1 MKKMEN
7 KQERPQGL
15 KRKLM
20 SALAMLLVSTILM
33 STTSYAWFVL
43 STAPEVTG
51 IETQVGANGSL
62 EIALL
67 NKNTRADMS
76 TIRAGLGGSSLQV
89 GDLSANEA
97 WGNLIDLGFQSY
109 GLGELVLLPARLDV
123 SGSEGSYM
131 VNSGLL
137 AVPSYGYDGRI
148 IELTQDTATAIYQE
162 TGFLYSGAQEYGVRA
177 IGTSDALS
185 VQGSALSMAKSNI
198 STYTKSAKTNTQSA
212 LMDNASPLMTIM
224 MAYMSGS
231 TYNDD
236 DKAVLES
243 MLTDLD
249 AVLDYIDLA
258 LRQGLVAY
266 GASQL
271 SSEETFIAFRD
282 RIMDTTVELPQLMQD
297 LSELASVPEGF
308 AAWVAELNEMQNT
321 VNNALNQ
328 CRALEGGSYT
338 WDQFKPILEKTIN
351 IEKVLINDKA
361 IGELDL
367 AGLMTAASIT
377 MTLPSGSG
385 LFADIANFIDNY
397 SVVAEAAGKAVEMK
411 TVRSTVDE
419 GPAYLTLLAAAVDTL
434 EPADGGDDA
443 TALPLTAT
451 YGYALDL
458 AFRCN
463 AAMPDL
469 VLQTK
474 GVQRVYNGGEDP
486 EDIESTNGTGQGGG
500 SYMEFTSVD
509 DSFTLEQRLKLMD
522 AIRVGFVDD
531 MGSLLGI
538 AKLNVTS
545 RETVDGYVRAPLY
558 MYDYELTQDEHGM
571 YLTMGERRLTDNLI
585 TPLEQNVAKAVTV
598 IVWLDGDIVDNT
610 MVSATKSASL
620 DGVLNLQFATNAE
633 LVPAVVGTVLDY
645 TPDKSGLT
653 EAVLGLAETYDAGQ
667 GTFTNVS
674 WNAFANAYN
683 RAVSVNENPNASQIE
698 IRNAVNN
705 LSEAVMGLQTVSADA
720 VNSKIEEIRQLMGS
734 SGDTSRYVITDE
746 NGGYIAVGEASD
758 EEKANWDV
766 KGTITGVDYTG
777 KNKNDEGNGI
787 YTNVYSNETWDNLAN
802 ALYNAEAVV
811 MNPNATD
818 DQINSALT
826 ALENAQKALARQVFY
841 TPYEYNGDLYYMAIC
856 EADAEDTY
864 GRWYDANFKRITADV
879 AILNLDAY
887 AVPAIISQVGQAA
900 YVASDAESITPD
912 IAFLEE
918 VYPELRDVTV
928 KGVKWD
934 DVDAEIFTELMH
946 QFHYDRLTQLME
958 IANTDALLQ
967 EYETGSLTEAKNAAT
982 MYITE
987 WEKGVDGAQMTAEA
1001 VEAAISDL
1009 SSVMVD
1015 HYAYA
1020 MEQSVSAPGATMTS
1034 NQRIL
1039 LSSAVNA
1046 AKGVEGYK
1054 DAANAD
1060 LDALRAAAANAEKL
1074 LTAASVTGQQAVDAL
1089 SALTAELDAV
1099 GVTVGGLIQSMPEGF
1114 NDSDFV
1120 YDVQYPGITLKL
1132 TGKSG
1137 KTTIGAT
1144 VLTEEGVVIK
1154 VSKEITIYDRADRVK
1169 VEHAG
1174 NEITS
1179 LDLTVGGTADITAEL
1194 FYEVVEG
1201 KALTLEETKSF
1212 KWASKDTAI
1221 AEVSGKEAGTATI
1234 NAVAAGNT
1242 TISVSIETKSGNFYT
1257 LEISVNISE

>member
-1 MKKMEN
+1 MKKTEN

-20 SALAMLLVSTILM
+20 SALAMLLVSTILL

-67 NKNTRADMS
+67 NKDTRADMS

-97 WGNLIDLGFQSY
+97 WGNLVDLGFQSY

-177 IGTSDALS
+177 VGTSDALS

-198 STYTKSAKTNTQSA
+198 STYTKSAKSNTQSA
-212 LMDNASPLMTIM
+212 LLDNAASLVNIM
-224 MAYMSGS
+224 MVYISGA
-231 TYNDD
+231 TYTDS

-243 MLTDLD
+243 MLTSLD
-249 AVLDYIDLA
+249 GVLDYIDLA

-271 SSEETFIAFRD
+271 GSEDTFIAFRD
-282 RIMDTTVELPQLMQD
+282 RIMDTAVELPQLVQD
-297 LSELASVPEGF
+297 LSELTSVPEGF
-308 AAWVAELNEMQNT
+308 AEWVADLDEMQNT
-321 VNNALNQ
+321 VNGALIQ

-338 WDQFKPILEKTIN
+338 WDQIKPILEQTIN

-361 IGELDL
+361 IGELDI
-367 AGLMTAASIT
+367 AGLMTSASIT

-385 LFADIANFIDNY
+385 LFADLADFTDNY
-397 SVVAEAAGKAVEMK
+397 SVVAEASGKAVEMK

-419 GPAYLTLLAAAVDTL
+419 GPAYLTVLAAAVDTL

-486 EDIESTNGTGQGGG
+486 NDIESTNGTGQGGG

-531 MGSLLGI
+531 MGALLGI

-545 RETVDGYVRAPLY
+545 REVVDGYVRAPLY

-571 YLTMGERRLTDNLI
+571 FLTMGERRLTDNLI

-598 IVWLDGDIVDNT
+598 IVWLDGDLVDNT

-633 LVPAVVGTVLDY
+633 LVPAVEGSVLDY
-645 TPDKSGLT
+645 TPDKTGLT
-653 EAVLGLAETYDAGQ
+653 EAVVALADTYNAGQ
-667 GTFTNVS
+667 GTYTNVS

-683 RAVSVNENPNASQIE
+683 RANTVNENPNASQIE
-698 IRNAVNN
+698 IRNAVEK
-705 LSEAVMGLQTVSADA
+705 LSEAVLGLQTVSADA
-720 VNSKIEEIRQLMGS
+720 VNSKIEEIRQLMGA

-758 EEKANWDV
+758 EEKENWDV
-766 KGTITGVDYTG
+766 KGTIEGVDYTG
-777 KNKNDEGNGI
+777 KNKQDEGNGI
-787 YTNVYSNETWDNLAN
+787 YTNVYSNESWDNLAN

-811 MNPNATD
+811 MNPDATD

-856 EADAEDTY
+856 EADAQDTY
-864 GRWYDANFKRITADV
+864 GRWYDSNFKRVVADV
-879 AILNLDAY
+879 TILNLDAY

-918 VYPELRDVTV
+918 VYPELRDVNV
-928 KGVKWD
+928 KGVKWN
-934 DVDAEIFTELMH
+934 DVDAELFTELMH
-946 QFHYDRLTQLME
+946 QYHYDKMSELVN
-958 IANTDALLQ
+958 IVDTDPVLQ
-967 EYETGSLTEAKNAAT
+967 PYATGTSLAEAAGTARIR
-982 MYITE
+982 MQE
-987 WEKGVDGAQMTAEA
+987 WEKGADGQEQTAANAE
-1001 VEAAISDL
+1001 ETISIL
-1009 SSVMVD
+1009 SELIVQ
-1015 HYAYA
+1015 HYNYA
-1020 MEQSVSAPGATMTS
+1020 LEQSTAAAGASMST

-1039 LSSAVNA
+1039 LSAYVNQ
-1046 AKGVEGYK
+1046 AKSVEGYK
-1054 DAANAD
+1054 DAANTD
-1060 LDALRAAAANAEKL
+1060 LDALRTATADAEKL

-1089 SALTAELDAV
+1089 VALNAELTNV
-1099 GVTVGGLIQSMPEGF
+1099 GVTAGGLIQTLPEGF
-1114 NDSDFV
+1114 KDGDIV

-1144 VLTEEGVVIK
+1144 VLTEDGVLIK
-1154 VSKEITIYDRADRVK
+1154 VSKEITVYDRADRVK
-1169 VEHAG
+1169 VERGG

-1179 LDLTVGGTADITAEL
+1179 LELTVGGTADITAEL
-1194 FYEVVEG
+1194 FYEVADG
-1201 KALTLEETKSF
+1201 KTLEEAMSF
-1212 KWASKDTAI
+1212 KWASSETSFV
-1221 AEVSGKEAGTATI
+1221 EVSGKEAGTATI
-1234 NAVAAGNT
+1234 NAVAAGNA
-1242 TISVSIETKSGNFYT
+1242 TISVSIETRSGNFYT
-1257 LEISVNISE
+1257 LEIPVTVSE